1 MYAVL
6 EIVSGPQ
13 QGQQRAV
20 QPGETLTVGRHAQA
34 TLPLR
39 DDALLSNVHY
49 ALECDGQRCRLR
61 DLNSRF
67 GTKVNGARV
76 TEAVLRDGDRVVAGG
91 TTFVVRVVGDGP
103 AQAVD
108 RPPGAAVPVE
118 TAGGETAARLPPAA
132 PAGPAVPVLQV
143 LRRQP
148 DRLYALLDAARD
160 PLVLARLAGAP
171 EQYQSLY
178 EGPQGEAMAAFG
190 PFLVALPAG
199 SPFLEEVIRD
209 GWGKS
214 WGVFLTCPL
223 DFAAVR
229 KHLRRFLLVNLPN
242 GRRAYFRFY
251 DPRVLRAFLPTL
263 NAQETTDFFG
273 PIGCYL
279 MEDESAQRV
288 VQFRPERGR
297 ARRDLVSVAPA
308 SV

>member
-13 QGQQRAV
+13 QGRRYAV

-34 TLPLR
+34 KLAVR
-39 DDALLSNVHY
+39 EDALLSNVHY
-49 ALECDGQRCRLR
+49 ALECDAQHCRLR

-91 TTFVVRVVGDGP
+91 TTFVVRIVGGDG
-103 AQAVD
+103 AM
-108 RPPGAAVPVE
+108 PPVA
-118 TAGGETAARLPPAA
+118 AA
-132 PAGPAVPVLQV
+132 PAETAVSKPAARPEAAALEGTAGQVLQV

-148 DRLYALLDAARD
+148 DRLYTLLDAARD

-178 EGPQGEAMAAFG
+178 EGPQEEAMAAFG

-199 SPFLEEVIRD
+199 SPFLEVLVRD
-209 GWGKS
+209 GWGRS

-223 DFAAVR
+223 DFAEVR
-229 KHLRRFLLVNLPN
+229 KHLRRFLMVKLPY

-251 DPRVLRAFLPTL
+251 DPRVLRAFVPTL
-263 NAQETTDFFG
+263 NAQETADFFG

-279 MEDESAQRV
+279 MEDESAQKV
-288 VQFRPERGR
+288 VQFRNERGR
-297 ARRDLVSVAPA
+297 ARRDLVSVARA
-308 SV
+308 S